1 VLAGAP
7 VLVLD
12 EPTAHLDTG
21 TAQAVTDDLLAAGEG
36 RTVVWITHGS
46 VGLDRM
52 DQVLDLGARDDGAPA
67 RSEATALATTG

>member
-1 VLAGAP
+1 MLADPP

-12 EPTAHLDTG
+12 EPTAHLDTA
-21 TAQAVTDDLLAAGEG
+21 TARAVTDDLLAVSDG

-52 DQVLDLGARDDGAPA
+52 DQVLDLDAAADTPVSDTA
-67 RSEATALATTG
+67 ALAAAG